1 MSFAG
6 LTAAQMLTLF
16 GSVAGG
22 MLLLYLL
29 KLRRRRVRVPF
40 GPLWSRVV
48 EEKRS
53 SSLFSSLKR
62 LFSYLMQLLILAC
75 IVLALGDPQL
85 GGFAGCNVEETPEM
99 PERHTLIVLDASASM
114 GATEGN
120 VIRLDKARK
129 EALKVI
135 ENVTA
140 NRNHRAMVV
149 QLDQRLSPLSLW
161 TSEQERLERAV
172 SQYAPQ
178 GPVDTPTGITKALDQ
193 LKSMIRG
200 RTGAQTILISD
211 QAFPTIKEDTVKAL
225 NLKAINVGGQGVNIG
240 LESFNV
246 RPSIDDSLS
255 YTVFYGVQNESD
267 QTLKA
272 QLTLYAS
279 EEGRA
284 AADFMEDANLISS
297 HPIELAPRQ
306 RTTGILK
313 DIHFPGSRILA
324 QVELSAPQSDD
335 ILEADNIAFALVPER
350 RKLKVQLVS
359 PGNLFLHASLFV
371 RENIDFEEVESP
383 NYQGPEGYD
392 VTIVDGV
399 SADMSKP
406 GTYFVLNPQP
416 GGPFEVNGTIDEPSL
431 GKVNRSHALVHKLKL
446 VDLNIV
452 EAADVTRQKSDVVV
466 ASTKSG
472 KPLIFTRFDATG
484 KRRFVVFTFD
494 IRKSL
499 LPFNYAFPLLVVN
512 VFNHLFEEEAALLK
526 PSRAGT
532 ELSLPSILK
541 GQELSVLGPAN
552 AGRVQARKI
561 GNRVHLYA
569 DRVGIYEI
577 ETAESESAET
587 IAMNLMSPQE
597 TKIGSLG
604 GYPAWEPEA
613 IVERVEN
620 PWLEEFWRILILV
633 ALFFFSIEWFT
644 YHRRLTV

>member
-75 IVLALGDPQL
+75 IVLALGDPAWWFCRLQR
-85 GGFAGCNVEETPEM
+85 GKTPDM

-114 GATEGN
+114 GAKEGN
-120 VIRLDKARK
+120 LIRLDKARK

-140 NRNHRAMVV
+140 NPNHRAMVV

-172 SQYAPQ
+172 SLYAPQ
-178 GPVDTPTGITKALDQ
+178 GPVDTPTGLTTALDQ

-211 QAFPTIKEDTVKAL
+211 QAFPTIEEDTVKAL
-225 NLKAINVGGQGVNIG
+225 NLKAINVGGAGVNIG

-267 QTLKA
+267 ETLKA

-279 EEGRA
+279 EEGRS

-297 HPIELAPRQ
+297 HRSNLRP
-306 RTTGILK
+306 
-313 DIHFPGSRILA
+313 
-324 QVELSAPQSDD
+324 DD
-335 ILEADNIAFALVPER
+335 R
-350 RKLKVQLVS
+350 
-359 PGNLFLHASLFV
+359 
-371 RENIDFEEVESP
+371 
-383 NYQGPEGYD
+383 Y
-392 VTIVDGV
+392 
-399 SADMSKP
+399 SK
-406 GTYFVLNPQP
+406 
-416 GGPFEVNGTIDEPSL
+416 
-431 GKVNRSHALVHKLKL
+431 
-446 VDLNIV
+446 
-452 EAADVTRQKSDVVV
+452 
-466 ASTKSG
+466 
-472 KPLIFTRFDATG
+472 IF
-484 KRRFVVFTFD
+484 
-494 IRKSL
+494 IS
-499 LPFNYAFPLLVVN
+499 
-512 VFNHLFEEEAALLK
+512 
-526 PSRAGT
+526 
-532 ELSLPSILK
+532 
-541 GQELSVLGPAN
+541 
-552 AGRVQARKI
+552 
-561 GNRVHLYA
+561 
-569 DRVGIYEI
+569 
-577 ETAESESAET
+577 
-587 IAMNLMSPQE
+587 
-597 TKIGSLG
+597 
-604 GYPAWEPEA
+604 
-613 IVERVEN
+613 
-620 PWLEEFWRILILV
+620 
-633 ALFFFSIEWFT
+633 
-644 YHRRLTV
+644 RLTHPCSGGTK